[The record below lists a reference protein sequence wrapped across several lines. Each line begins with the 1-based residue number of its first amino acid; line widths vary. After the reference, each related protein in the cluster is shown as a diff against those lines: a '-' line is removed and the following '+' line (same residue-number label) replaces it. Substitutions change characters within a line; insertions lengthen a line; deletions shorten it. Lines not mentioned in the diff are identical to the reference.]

1 MINIKLKKTDATNFF
16 GGVTLTAKAIG
27 ITHSY
32 VSQWGTYVPETQAFK
47 LLYLSKLPQYRRRGK
62 LNCKVTVT

>member
-1 MINIKLKKTDATNFF
+1 MINIKLETSEARRFF
-16 GGVTLTAKAIG
+16 GGCTATAKAIG

-32 VSQWGTYVPETQAFK
+32 VSQWGAYVPETQAFK

-62 LNCKVTVT
+62 LQHEVTVT